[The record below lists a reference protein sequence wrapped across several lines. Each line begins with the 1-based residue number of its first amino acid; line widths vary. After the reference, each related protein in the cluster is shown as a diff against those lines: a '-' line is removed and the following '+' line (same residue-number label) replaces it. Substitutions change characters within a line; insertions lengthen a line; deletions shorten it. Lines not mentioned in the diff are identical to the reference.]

1 MSRLNVLFLCTHNSA
16 RSILA
21 EALLNHH
28 AGERV
33 AAHSAGSHPSGEVHP
48 LALRALAERGIA
60 VAGARSKV
68 WDEFARPEAPPMG
81 VVITVCDGAAGEMC
95 PIWPG
100 APLKAHWGVAEPGR
114 LAEGLDEQAAL
125 ELFRGTLERLERRV
139 RAFLELPLESLDP
152 ASLKRA
158 LDRIGGMD

>member
-28 AGERV
+28 AGGRV
-33 AAHSAGSHPSGEVHP
+33 GAFSAGSHPSGQVHP
-48 LALRALAERGIA
+48 LALRALAERGIS
-60 VAGARSKV
+60 VEGARSKV
-68 WDEFARPEAPPMG
+68 WDVFALPEAPRMG

-114 LAEGLDEQAAL
+114 LAEGLDDRAAL
-125 ELFRGTLERLERRV
+125 GVFRTTLERLERRV
-139 RAFLELPLESLDP
+139 QTFLGLSLETLDP
-152 ASLKRA
+152 DALKRE